1 MVKGNWEEIEQFI
14 EDTGNQKAGWFA
26 REGKRQRK
34 GALLWLEQ
42 IINTDLRKYPFKG
55 ALIDF
60 KFARQFIS
68 QDIVEDNRSISLA
81 VSGV

>member
-1 MVKGNWEEIEQFI
+1 MATLLGVKK
-14 EDTGNQKAGWFA
+14 TGKLIV
-26 REGKRQRK
+26 
-34 GALLWLEQ
+34 LLWLEQ